1 MKSSKP
7 DLSKKPLIEAIFEL
21 RWQLQ
26 QKRPNVFFDPN
37 YKILLGRIYD
47 RVTKE
52 YPHHEELP
60 AASVPDEL
68 AGHIVQHRFR
78 KSENNWPLIQIG
90 PGLVTL
96 NDTNNYTWKGFQ
108 KRAVKL
114 LSTLFGAY
122 PNKKDLQ
129 FVMIQLRYLDGLE
142 FDFQKV
148 DVLDFLSDK
157 MKTNIEIAPNLFD
170 KTGVSHHS
178 LGLDFRIT

>member
-1 MKSSKP
+1 V
-7 DLSKKPLIEAIFEL
+7 AEL
-21 RWQLQ
+21 NPQH
-26 QKRPNVFFDPN
+26 N
-37 YKILLGRIYD
+37 YKILLGLIYD

-108 KRAVKL
+108 KKPTNYYRHC
-114 LSTLFGAY
+114 
-122 PNKKDLQ
+122 
-129 FVMIQLRYLDGLE
+129 LE
-142 FDFQKV
+142 RTQTKR
-148 DVLDFLSDK
+148 
-157 MKTNIEIAPNLFD
+157 TYNL
-170 KTGVSHHS
+170 
-178 LGLDFRIT
+178 